1 MEIIILGSGGFQTIP
16 KPCCQCRVCAE
27 ARIKGPPYSRNGPSI
42 FLKDIN
48 AIFDT
53 PKDIVLSVNRE
64 GIKKVDN
71 IFYTHWHTDHTEGM
85 RIVEEITASWSERP
99 PFELKNHSHPINVLA
114 PKQVIKE
121 LKRIKSPL
129 GSYFDYFESQNYIKI
144 KALEFGKEKV
154 LNNIRIT
161 PIKNNFDGRVTSTS
175 YLIKEDDKEAVYM
188 PCDPKP
194 FESLVFL
201 EGCDLF
207 LVSSPFIESKQ
218 GLKKIPKTHPLRD
231 ELFSLEELIDLIK
244 RYKIKRTVVVHIE
257 EMWGLSYEDYKLLEK
272 KYAQYNII
280 FSFDGLRLKV

>member
-1 MEIIILGSGGFQTIP
+1 M
-16 KPCCQCRVCAE
+16 
-27 ARIKGPPYSRNGPSI
+27 
-42 FLKDIN
+42 KDIN